1 MINREMFEGVYKE
14 TAKDI
19 LNYEWESPEFYA
31 MWSAQ
36 TYYYVRHSTRLFS
49 AAATRCPL
57 DANSVHNRLLHH
69 LAEENGHENLSS
81 ADLKNMKL
89 KVKELPELAA
99 TQGMYQAQF
108 YWIDHVHPYAFFG
121 YLLALEGIA
130 VHAGPEIYRRSKEA
144 HGERS
149 ARFLKVH
156 TEEDVDHLA
165 EVFVW
170 FDKFSEE
177 EKEIVFKNFK
187 LSCKLYCNMLLGSM
201 LESKKAFSAEAA

>member
-1 MINREMFEGVYKE
+1 MISRENFESVYKE
-14 TAKDI
+14 TAEVI
-19 LNYEWESPEFYA
+19 LNHQWESQDFYA

-57 DANSVHNRLLHH
+57 DANPVHNRLLHH

-81 ADLKNMKL
+81 ADLKHMKI
-89 KVKELPELAA
+89 KVKNLPELAS
-99 TQGMYQAQF
+99 TQGMYQSQF
-108 YWIDHVHPYAFFG
+108 YWIEHVHPYAFFG

-149 ARFLKVH
+149 SRFLKVH
-156 TEEDVDHLA
+156 TEEDVDHLS

-170 FDKFSEE
+170 FDKFSES
-177 EKEIVFKNFK
+177 EKEVIFKNFK
-187 LSCKLYCNMLLGSM
+187 LSCQFYCNMLQ
-201 LESKKAFSAEAA
+201 ESSERAGETLMDQAA